1 MTLGHVFT
9 FGHRSRL
16 ALSLASRTARNCNGA
31 FTSAC
36 VRADRVC
43 CAAFRS
49 AAVGVKYSSGKAT
62 G

>member
-1 MTLGHVFT
+1 MASGYVLT

-16 ALSLASRTARNCNGA
+16 AFSLASRTARNCNGA

-49 AAVGVKYSSGKAT
+49 AEVGVKYSSGKAA